1 MARHNA
7 AIYGVQDRIEFII
20 GDYFQII
27 PNLRPDVIFLSPPW
41 GGPEYLDQKTFD
53 ISNMA
58 GLDGIEIFNLAYRLT
73 RNVAYFVPRNT
84 DAAALARLAGQG
96 NRVEIE
102 QNILNWKTKTITAYY
117 GGLIVDNDEESKEM
131 NGGDDDEEIGPRNGT
146 EQFDETDADAFD
158 LFG

>member
-7 AIYGVQDRIEFII
+7 AIYGVQDRIEFIV
-20 GDYFQII
+20 GDYFHIM
-27 PNLRPDVIFLSPPW
+27 PNLRPDVVFLSPPW

-58 GLDGIEIFNLAYRLT
+58 GLDGLEIFQIAARLT

-84 DAAALARLAGQG
+84 DAAALAKLAGVG

-117 GGLIVDNDEESKEM
+117 GGLIVDDETESKEM
-131 NGGDDDEEIGPRNGT
+131 IGGDDDEEIGERNGM
-146 EQFDETDADAFD
+146 EQFEATEADAFD